1 MIRGSAFVYI
11 KFKDKISLKNIIKS
25 ESLEISSN
33 NLYAAYWDEKQKKH
47 TELERAWRS
56 YVS

>member
-25 ESLEISSN
+25 ESLEMSSN
-33 NLYAAYWDEKQKKH
+33 NFYTAY
-47 TELERAWRS
+47 
-56 YVS
+56 